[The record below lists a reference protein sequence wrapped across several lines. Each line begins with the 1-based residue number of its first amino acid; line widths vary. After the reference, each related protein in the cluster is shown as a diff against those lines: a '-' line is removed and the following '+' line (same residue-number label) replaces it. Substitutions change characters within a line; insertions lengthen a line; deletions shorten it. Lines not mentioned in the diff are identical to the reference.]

1 MSSYCLKCRK
11 NTDSKQKIGKPIL
24 LSKCALCGSKKS
36 RFFNQQEASG
46 LLSHYGVRTSSVQI
60 SLVGP
65 FLS

>member
-1 MSSYCLKCRK
+1 MY
-11 NTDSKQKIGKPIL
+11 KQKIAKPIL